1 MSVMSEIVEESEKS
15 YTYSAS
21 NSEIQTPNSD
31 MYKLQKIDGR
41 IESEATPKMITEVD
55 FEDFQEKD

>member
-15 YTYSAS
+15 FTNSVC

-31 MYKLQKIDGR
+31 MYNLQKINGR
-41 IESEATPKMITEVD
+41 IESQVELSETP
-55 FEDFQEKD
+55 